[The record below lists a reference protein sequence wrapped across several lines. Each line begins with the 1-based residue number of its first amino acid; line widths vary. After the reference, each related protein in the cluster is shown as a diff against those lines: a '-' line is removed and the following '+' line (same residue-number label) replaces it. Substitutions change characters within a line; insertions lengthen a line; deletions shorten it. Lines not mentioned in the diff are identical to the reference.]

1 MSRDKTQQTLS
12 GKRCETEAETEIET
26 ETETEEEMDN
36 GAEYMYSTLH
46 TGRAEYPPYLQCR
59 AVKLR

>member
-12 GKRCETEAETEIET
+12 VKSCETEVETEAET
-26 ETETEEEMDN
+26 DN

-46 TGRAEYPPYLQCR
+46 TGRAEYPPYLPS
-59 AVKLR
+59 VV